1 MFKGSG
7 ISNEKLIGG
16 DKKGAHDP
24 NREPLVSFSPVNLSP
39 VPAVIRAMGSLADP
53 VVSKEEL

>member
-7 ISNEKLIGG
+7 LSNKKLIGG

-24 NREPLVSFSPVNLSP
+24 NREPLVSFYGQGSPAGGPYKVRQ
-39 VPAVIRAMGSLADP
+39 AWI
-53 VVSKEEL
+53 VS